1 MAKLKP
7 VVIRQIDIDLACE
20 QKGGVPMLL
29 REHPL
34 FSYHGRHSWPPLWT
48 WVTGAEN
55 KHPSGELG
63 VLKSV
68 ELSSIR
74 PCNTCFLHI
83 DYEGSSYMGCL
94 IIDDACFCPQVAKLL
109 QRYYNRPIAEIGSI
123 DLTHTL

>member
-1 MAKLKP
+1 
-7 VVIRQIDIDLACE
+7 
-20 QKGGVPMLL
+20 MLL

-48 WVTGAEN
+48 WVAGAEN

-94 IIDDACFCPQVAKLL
+94 IIDDHAFCAQIVRLL
-109 QRYYNRPIAEIGSI
+109 QDSCNRPIAEIGSLDI
-123 DLTHTL
+123 SHLL